1 MNSETNWLDNLC
13 ECACCGDTYK
23 MGYLISTGA
32 GDDICEDCYD
42 IAASPY
48 LDLSD
53 IHDLIKQ
60 AIKKELK
67 ARGYL
72 RA

>member
-23 MGYLISTGA
+23 MGYLISTGD

-42 IAASPY
+42 IIEIAEI
-48 LDLSD
+48 DE
-53 IHDLIKQ
+53 IK
-60 AIKKELK
+60 
-67 ARGYL
+67 
-72 RA
+72 